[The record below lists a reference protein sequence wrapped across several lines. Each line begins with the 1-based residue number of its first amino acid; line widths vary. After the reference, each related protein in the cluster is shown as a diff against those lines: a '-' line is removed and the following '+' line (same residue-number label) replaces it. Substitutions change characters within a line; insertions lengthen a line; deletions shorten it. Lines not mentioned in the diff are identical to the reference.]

1 MTDSIPGVFDHGIIW
16 MTEAHQLVCT
26 VPVDLRDRSNERK
39 IRQRLLDGVEAR
51 FPVIEASTKAVFL
64 GNAAVAPL
72 EVFEDAE
79 HGIQYGV
86 VLHRAKEPVS

>member
-1 MTDSIPGVFDHGIIW
+1 MTDSIPNTFDHGIIW

-26 VPVDLRDRSNERK
+26 VPVDFRDRSSERK

-51 FPVIEASTKAVFL
+51 FPDIAPDTKAVFI
-64 GNAAVAPL
+64 GNVAVAPL